1 MNYETI
7 LLNIEDHVA
16 TITLNRP
23 DVRNAINATMVREIH
38 DVLGQLAQDK
48 QVGALIFTGAGTKAF
63 AAGADISDLLARK
76 RREAL
81 QGINQ
86 KLFQRIEDFP
96 WPTIAAINGYAIGGA
111 CELAI
116 ACDLRIAGETAK
128 MGVPEVS
135 LGIIPAAGALYRLPQ
150 LIGLGLTKELIF
162 TGRLVEAQ
170 EAQRIGLVNRVVP
183 DKEVITESKKM
194 AQTILQQGPLAI
206 QMAKIAVNGVNAGDR
221 AAAQAIENLSQ
232 AILFESKDKHQ
243 RMTSFLEK
251 RGKKENSR

>member
-1 MNYETI
+1 MTYET
-7 LLNIEDHVA
+7 LLLDIKDHIA
-16 TITLNRP
+16 TVTLNRP
-23 DVRNAINATMVREIH
+23 DVRNAINTTMVRELH
-38 DVLGQLAQDK
+38 DVLGTLAQDK
-48 QVGALIFTGAGTKAF
+48 QVGALIFTGAGGKAF
-63 AAGADISDLLARK
+63 AAGADIGDLLARK
-76 RREAL
+76 RKEAL

-116 ACDLRIAGETAK
+116 ACDMRIVGESAK

-150 LIGLGLTKELIF
+150 LIGLGLTKELVF

-170 EAQRIGLVNRVVP
+170 EALRIGLINRVVP
-183 DKEVITESKKM
+183 DKDVLVESKKL

-206 QMAKIAVNGVNAGDR
+206 QMAKAAINGINSGDR
-221 AAAQAIENLSQ
+221 QAAHTIENLSQ

-243 RMTSFLEK
+243 RMTNFLS
-251 RGKKENSR
+251 KKKSS

>member
-1 MNYETI
+1 MNYET
-7 LLNIEDHVA
+7 LLLDIQDHVA
-16 TITLNRP
+16 VITLNRP
-23 DVRNAINATMVREIH
+23 NVRNAINATMVRELH
-38 DVLGQLAQDK
+38 SALDALANDK
-48 QVGALIFTGAGTKAF
+48 QVGAIIFTGAGGKAF

-86 KLFQRIEDFP
+86 KLFQKIEDFP
-96 WPTIAAINGYAIGGA
+96 WPTIAALSGYAIGGA

-116 ACDLRIAGETAK
+116 ACDLRIAGTSVK

-135 LGIIPAAGALYRLPQ
+135 LGIMPAAGALYRLPA
-150 LIGLGLTKELIF
+150 LIGLGNTKELVF

-170 EAQRIGLVNRVVP
+170 EAFRMGLINRVVP
-183 DKEVITESKKM
+183 DGAVLEESKKL

-206 QMAKIAVNGVNAGDR
+206 RMAKMALNGINAHDR
-221 AAAQAIENLSQ
+221 VGAQALENLCQ

-243 RMTSFLEK
+243 RMTAFLNKK
-251 RGKKENSR
+251 R

>member
-1 MNYETI
+1 MTYETI
-7 LLNIEDHVA
+7 LLDIKDHIA

-23 DVRNAINATMVREIH
+23 EVRNAINLTMVRELH
-38 DVLGQLAQDK
+38 DVLGALAQDK
-48 QVGALIFTGAGTKAF
+48 QVGVLIFTGAGGKAF
-63 AAGADISDLLARK
+63 AAGADIGDLLARK
-76 RREAL
+76 RKEAL

-116 ACDLRIAGETAK
+116 ACDLRIAGESAK

-150 LIGLGLTKELIF
+150 LIGLGLTKELVF

-170 EAQRIGLVNRVVP
+170 EAHRMGLVNRVVP
-183 DKEVITESKKM
+183 DKDVLVEAKKL

-206 QMAKIAVNGVNAGDR
+206 QMAKAAMNGINSGDR
-221 AAAQAIENLSQ
+221 QAAHTIENLSQ

-243 RMTSFLEK
+243 RMTAFLS
-251 RGKKENSR
+251 KKKG